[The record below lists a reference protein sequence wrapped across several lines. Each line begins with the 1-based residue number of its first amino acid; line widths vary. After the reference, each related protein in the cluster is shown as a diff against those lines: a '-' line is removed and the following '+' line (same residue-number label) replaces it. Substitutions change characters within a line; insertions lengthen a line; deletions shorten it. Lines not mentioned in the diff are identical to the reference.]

1 MNLDVHL
8 HAYGVRRH
16 VGKLAAHGNAIL
28 FQYAPE
34 FLDSGINISP
44 FRLPLSPEVKED
56 PKRTFDGLF
65 GVFNDSLPDGWGLLL
80 LDRALRKKGSSLHA
94 CLPLQRLAMVGAH
107 GMGALEY
114 TPAAEQAEEAV
125 SVAELDALAEE
136 SLRILRDAPVDAG
149 QLDKLIQLNGSS
161 AGARPKILVNVADDY
176 RIVPQGA
183 GEPQG
188 TPWIIKFRSAHE
200 PPNTGLTEYAYS
212 LAAREA
218 GLDMPETHLFPS
230 ATSPGYFGVQRFDRV
245 HGQKVHVHTAC
256 GLLHASHREPSL
268 TYESLLRLTLLLT
281 KDIREVLKMVRL
293 MVFNVRSG
301 NRDDHSKNFSFLL
314 NKENQW
320 RMAPVY
326 DLTPSEGI
334 NGEQTCMVN
343 NKGKDITEKDFLAA
357 AATVDVDA
365 RTVREI
371 IQQVDAAL
379 AGVKKLGAQMCTKE
393 AV

>member
-1 MNLDVHL
+1 M
-8 HAYGVRRH
+8 
-16 VGKLAAHGNAIL
+16 
-28 FQYAPE
+28 
-34 FLDSGINISP
+34 
-44 FRLPLSPEVKED
+44 
-56 PKRTFDGLF
+56 
-65 GVFNDSLPDGWGLLL
+65 FNDSLPDGWGLLL

-114 TPAAEQAEEAV
+114 TPAAAQAEE
-125 SVAELDALAEE
+125 ALAEE

-149 QLDKLIQLNGSS
+149 KLDKLIQLNGSS

-176 RIVPQGA
+176 RIVPQA

-256 GLLHASHREPSL
+256 GLLHASHSEPSL

-281 KDIREVLKMVRL
+281 KDMREVLKMVRL

-379 AGVKKLGAQMCTKE
+379 AKVKK
-393 AV
+393 

>member
-8 HAYGVRRH
+8 HAHGERH
-16 VGKLAAHGNAIL
+16 YVGKLAEQSGTIL

-44 FRLPLSPEVKED
+44 FKLPLSPEVKED

-80 LDRALRKKGSSLHA
+80 LDRALRKRGSSLQA
-94 CLPLQRLAMVGAH
+94 CLPLQRLAMVGMH

-114 TPAAEQAEEAV
+114 SPAIDQADEAV
-125 SVAELDALAEE
+125 SLAELDALAEE
-136 SLRILRDAPVDAG
+136 SLKVLRDAPVDVN
-149 QLDKLIQLNGSS
+149 QLDRLIQLNGSS
-161 AGARPKILVNVADDY
+161 AGARPKILVNVTEEY
-176 RIVPQGA
+176 RIVPQDTG

-200 PPNTGLTEYAYS
+200 SPDTGLMEYAYS
-212 LAAREA
+212 IAAREA

-230 ATSPGYFGVQRFDRV
+230 ETTPGYFGVKRFDRV
-245 HGQKVHVHTAC
+245 QGMKAHVHTAC

-281 KDIREVLKMVRL
+281 KDMREVHKMVRL

-301 NRDDHSKNFSFLL
+301 NKDDHSKNFSFLL
-314 NKENQW
+314 DKNNQW
-320 RMAPVY
+320 CMAPVY

-343 NKGKDITEKDFLAA
+343 NKGLNITEKDLQAA

-365 RTVREI
+365 RTVSEM
-371 IQQVDAAL
+371 IQQVDEAL
-379 AGVKKLGAQMCTKE
+379 AKVKK
-393 AV
+393 

>member
-16 VGKLAAHGNAIL
+16 VGKLAAQGNTIL

-114 TPAAEQAEEAV
+114 TPAAAQAEEAV

-200 PPNTGLTEYAYS
+200 PLNTGLTEYAYS

-281 KDIREVLKMVRL
+281 KDIREVLKMVQL

-301 NRDDHSKNFSFLL
+301 NKDDHSKNFSFLL

-343 NKGKDITEKDFLAA
+343 NKGKDITGKDFLAA
-357 AATVDVDA
+357 AATVDIDA

-371 IQQVDAAL
+371 IQQVDAA
-379 AGVKKLGAQMCTKE
+379 
-393 AV
+393 

>member
-16 VGKLAAHGNAIL
+16 VGKLAAHSNTIL
-28 FQYAPE
+28 FQYTPE

-94 CLPLQRLAMVGAH
+94 CLPLQRLAMVGVH

-114 TPAAEQAEEAV
+114 TPAAGQAEEAV
-125 SVAELDALAEE
+125 SVAELDALADD

-230 ATSPGYFGVQRFDRV
+230 ATSPGYFGVQRFDRG

-365 RTVREI
+365 STVREI

-379 AGVKKLGAQMCTKE
+379 AEVKK
-393 AV
+393 

>member
-16 VGKLAAHGNAIL
+16 VGKLAAHSNAIL
-28 FQYAPE
+28 FQYTPE

-44 FRLPLSPEVKED
+44 FRLPLSPEVRED

-94 CLPLQRLAMVGAH
+94 CLPLQRLTMVGAH

-161 AGARPKILVNVADDY
+161 AGARPKILVNVADDF

-256 GLLHASHREPSL
+256 GLLHASHRDPSL

-365 RTVREI
+365 STVREI
-371 IQQVDAAL
+371 MQQVDAAL
-379 AGVKKLGAQMCTKE
+379 AEMKK
-393 AV
+393 

>member
-1 MNLDVHL
+1 MYLDVHL
-8 HAYGVRRH
+8 HSHGKRRY
-16 VGKLAAHGNAIL
+16 VGKLAEQDGAIL
-28 FQYAPE
+28 FQYTRE
-34 FLDSGINISP
+34 FLESGINISP
-44 FRLPLSPEVKED
+44 FKLPLSPEVKQD

-65 GVFNDSLPDGWGLLL
+65 GVFNDNLPDGWGLLL
-80 LDRALRKKGSSLHA
+80 LARALRKKGSSLHA
-94 CLPLQRLAMVGAH
+94 CLPLQRLALVGLH

-114 TPAAEQAEEAV
+114 SPAIDQADEAV
-125 SVAELDALAEE
+125 SVTELDALAEE
-136 SLRILRDAPVDAG
+136 SLRVLRDAPVDAA
-149 QLDKLIQLNGSS
+149 QLDRLIQLNGSF
-161 AGARPKILVNVADDY
+161 AGARPKILVNVTADH
-176 RIVPQGA
+176 RIAQQNKD
-183 GEPQG
+183 GE
-188 TPWIIKFRSAHE
+188 PWIIKFHSAHE
-200 PPNTGLTEYAYS
+200 APDTGLMEYKYS
-212 LAAREA
+212 IAAREA

-245 HGQKVHVHTAC
+245 HSQKVHVHTAC

-365 RTVREI
+365 RAVREI

-379 AGVKKLGAQMCTKE
+379 AEVKK
-393 AV
+393 

>member
-16 VGKLAAHGNAIL
+16 VGKLAAHSNTIL

-114 TPAAEQAEEAV
+114 TPAAEQSEKAV
-125 SVAELDALAEE
+125 SVAELDALAED

-218 GLDMPETHLFPS
+218 GLDMPKTHLVPS

-301 NRDDHSKNFSFLL
+301 NKDDHSKNFSFLL

-379 AGVKKLGAQMCTKE
+379 AGVKK
-393 AV
+393 

>member
-16 VGKLAAHGNAIL
+16 VGKLAAQSNTIL

-125 SVAELDALAEE
+125 SVAELDALAED

-183 GEPQG
+183 GKPQG

-218 GLDMPETHLFPS
+218 GLDMPQTHLFPS

-245 HGQKVHVHTAC
+245 HGQKVHMHTAC

-281 KDIREVLKMVRL
+281 IDMREVLKMVRL

-314 NKENQW
+314 NKKNQW

-371 IQQVDAAL
+371 IQQVYAAL
-379 AGVKKLGAQMCTKE
+379 AEVTLR
-393 AV
+393 

>member
-16 VGKLAAHGNAIL
+16 VGKLAAQSNTIL

-114 TPAAEQAEEAV
+114 TPAAEQAEQAV

-136 SLRILRDAPVDAG
+136 SLRVLRDAPVDAG

-212 LAAREA
+212 LAARKS
-218 GLDMPETHLFPS
+218 GLDMPHTHLFPS

-281 KDIREVLKMVRL
+281 KDMREVLKMVRL

-301 NRDDHSKNFSFLL
+301 NKDDHSKNFSFLL

-379 AGVKKLGAQMCTKE
+379 AEVKK
-393 AV
+393 

>member
-16 VGKLAAHGNAIL
+16 VGKLAAHSNAIL
-28 FQYAPE
+28 FQYTPE

-44 FRLPLSPEVKED
+44 FRLPLSPEVRED

-80 LDRALRKKGSSLHA
+80 LDRTLRKKGSSLHA

-125 SVAELDALAEE
+125 SVAELDALAED

-200 PPNTGLTEYAYS
+200 LPNTGLTEYAYS

-256 GLLHASHREPSL
+256 GLLHASHRDPSL

-365 RTVREI
+365 STVREI
-371 IQQVDAAL
+371 MQQVDAAL
-379 AGVKKLGAQMCTKE
+379 AEMKK
-393 AV
+393 

>member
-16 VGKLAAHGNAIL
+16 VGKLAALSNTIL

-80 LDRALRKKGSSLHA
+80 LDRALQKKGSSLHA
-94 CLPLQRLAMVGAH
+94 CLPLQRLAMVGVH

-114 TPAAEQAEEAV
+114 TPAAKQSEEAV
-125 SVAELDALAEE
+125 SVAELDALADE

-379 AGVKKLGAQMCTKE
+379 AEMKK
-393 AV
+393 

>member
-16 VGKLAAHGNAIL
+16 VGKLAAHNNTIL

-34 FLDSGINISP
+34 FLDSGIYISP
-44 FRLPLSPEVKED
+44 FKLPLSPEVKED

-80 LDRALRKKGSSLHA
+80 LDRALRKKGSTLHA

-125 SVAELDALAEE
+125 SVAELDALADE

-281 KDIREVLKMVRL
+281 KDMREVLKMVRL

-301 NRDDHSKNFSFLL
+301 NKDDHSKNFSFLL

-343 NKGKDITEKDFLAA
+343 NKGKDITEKDFFAA

-379 AGVKKLGAQMCTKE
+379 ADMKK
-393 AV
+393 

>member
-16 VGKLAAHGNAIL
+16 VGKLAAQSNTIL

-114 TPAAEQAEEAV
+114 TPAAEQAEQAV

-136 SLRILRDAPVDAG
+136 SLRVLRDAPVDAG

-281 KDIREVLKMVRL
+281 KDMREVLKMVRL

-379 AGVKKLGAQMCTKE
+379 AGVKK
-393 AV
+393 

>member
-8 HAYGVRRH
+8 HTYGVRRH

-114 TPAAEQAEEAV
+114 TPAVVQAEEAV

-136 SLRILRDAPVDAG
+136 SLRVLRDAPVDAG

-161 AGARPKILVNVADDY
+161 AGARPKILVNVTDDY
-176 RIVPQGA
+176 RIVPPGA

-281 KDIREVLKMVRL
+281 KDMREVLKMVRL

-301 NRDDHSKNFSFLL
+301 NKDDHSKNFSFLL

-379 AGVKKLGAQMCTKE
+379 AEVKK
-393 AV
+393 

>member
-16 VGKLAAHGNAIL
+16 VGKLAAQSNTIL

-218 GLDMPETHLFPS
+218 GLDMPKTHLVPS

-281 KDIREVLKMVRL
+281 KDMREVLKMVRL
-293 MVFNVRSG
+293 MVLNVRSG
-301 NRDDHSKNFSFLL
+301 NKDDHSKNFSFLL

-379 AGVKKLGAQMCTKE
+379 SEMKK
-393 AV
+393 

>member
-16 VGKLAAHGNAIL
+16 VGKLAARSNTIL

-114 TPAAEQAEEAV
+114 TPAAEQADEAV

-136 SLRILRDAPVDAG
+136 SLRVLRDAPVDAG

-183 GEPQG
+183 GKPQG

-301 NRDDHSKNFSFLL
+301 NKDDHSKNFSFLL
-314 NKENQW
+314 DKENQW

-365 RTVREI
+365 WTVREI

-379 AGVKKLGAQMCTKE
+379 AGVKK
-393 AV
+393 

>member
-1 MNLDVHL
+1 MYLDVHL
-8 HAYGVRRH
+8 HSHGKRRY
-16 VGKLAAHGNAIL
+16 VGKLAEQGGTIL
-28 FQYAPE
+28 FQYTRE
-34 FLDSGINISP
+34 FLESGINISP
-44 FRLPLSPEVKED
+44 FKLPLSPEVKQD

-65 GVFNDSLPDGWGLLL
+65 GVFNDNLPDGWGLLL
-80 LDRALRKKGSSLHA
+80 LARALRKKGSSLHA
-94 CLPLQRLAMVGAH
+94 CLPLQRLALVGLH

-114 TPAAEQAEEAV
+114 SPAIDQADEAV
-125 SVAELDALAEE
+125 SVTELDALAEE
-136 SLRILRDAPVDAG
+136 SLRVLRDAPVDAA
-149 QLDKLIQLNGSS
+149 QLDRLIQLNGSF
-161 AGARPKILVNVADDY
+161 AGARPKILVNVTADH
-176 RIVPQGA
+176 RIAQQNKD
-183 GEPQG
+183 GE
-188 TPWIIKFRSAHE
+188 PWIIKFHSAHE
-200 PPNTGLTEYAYS
+200 APDTGLMEYKYS
-212 LAAREA
+212 IAAREA

-245 HGQKVHVHTAC
+245 HSQKVHVHTAC

-371 IQQVDAAL
+371 MQQVDDAL
-379 AGVKKLGAQMCTKE
+379 ENVKR
-393 AV
+393 

>member
-114 TPAAEQAEEAV
+114 TPAAEQTEEAV

-176 RIVPQGA
+176 RIVPQGV
-183 GEPQG
+183 GEPQS

-200 PPNTGLTEYAYS
+200 PQNTGLTEYAYS
-212 LAAREA
+212 LAARES

-379 AGVKKLGAQMCTKE
+379 AEMKK
-393 AV
+393 

>member
-16 VGKLAAHGNAIL
+16 VGKLAAHSNTIL
-28 FQYAPE
+28 FQYAPK

-94 CLPLQRLAMVGAH
+94 CLPLQRLALVGAH

-114 TPAAEQAEEAV
+114 TPAAAQAEEAV
-125 SVAELDALAEE
+125 SVAELDALAED

-161 AGARPKILVNVADDY
+161 AGARPKILVDVTEDY

-183 GEPQG
+183 GESQG

-230 ATSPGYFGVQRFDRV
+230 ATSPGYFGVQRFDRM

-281 KDIREVLKMVRL
+281 KDMREVLKMVRL

-301 NRDDHSKNFSFLL
+301 NKDDHSKNFSFLL
-314 NKENQW
+314 NNENQW

-371 IQQVDAAL
+371 MQQVDAAL
-379 AGVKKLGAQMCTKE
+379 AGVKK
-393 AV
+393 

>member
-1 MNLDVHL
+1 MYLDVHL
-8 HAYGVRRH
+8 HSHGKRRY
-16 VGKLAAHGNAIL
+16 VGKLAEQDGAIL
-28 FQYAPE
+28 FQYTRE
-34 FLDSGINISP
+34 FLESGINISP
-44 FRLPLSPEVKED
+44 FKLPLSPEVKQD

-65 GVFNDSLPDGWGLLL
+65 GVFNDNLPDGWGLLL
-80 LDRALRKKGSSLHA
+80 LARALRKKGSSLHA
-94 CLPLQRLAMVGAH
+94 CLPLQRLALVGLH

-114 TPAAEQAEEAV
+114 SPAIDQADEAV
-125 SVAELDALAEE
+125 SVTELDALAEE
-136 SLRILRDAPVDAG
+136 SLRVLRDAPVDAA
-149 QLDKLIQLNGSS
+149 QLDRLIQLNGSF
-161 AGARPKILVNVADDY
+161 AGARPKILVNVTADH
-176 RIVPQGA
+176 RIAQQNKD
-183 GEPQG
+183 GE
-188 TPWIIKFRSAHE
+188 PWIIKFHSAHE
-200 PPNTGLTEYAYS
+200 APDTGLMEYKYS
-212 LAAREA
+212 IAAREA

-245 HGQKVHVHTAC
+245 HSQKVHVHTAC

-371 IQQVDAAL
+371 MQQVDDAL
-379 AGVKKLGAQMCTKE
+379 ENVKR
-393 AV
+393 

>member
-16 VGKLAAHGNAIL
+16 VGKLAAQSNTIL

-114 TPAAEQAEEAV
+114 TPAAEQAEQAV

-136 SLRILRDAPVDAG
+136 SLRVLRDAPVDAG

-301 NRDDHSKNFSFLL
+301 NKDDHSKNFSFLL

-379 AGVKKLGAQMCTKE
+379 AGVKK
-393 AV
+393 

>member
-16 VGKLAAHGNAIL
+16 VGKLAAHSNAIL
-28 FQYAPE
+28 FQYTPE

-44 FRLPLSPEVKED
+44 FRLPLSPEVRED

-80 LDRALRKKGSSLHA
+80 LDRTLRKKGSSLHA

-125 SVAELDALAEE
+125 SVAELDALAED

-256 GLLHASHREPSL
+256 GLLHASHRDPSL

-365 RTVREI
+365 STVREI
-371 IQQVDAAL
+371 MQQVDAAL
-379 AGVKKLGAQMCTKE
+379 AEMKK
-393 AV
+393 

>member
-8 HAYGVRRH
+8 HAYGVRH
-16 VGKLAAHGNAIL
+16 YVGKLAEQNGAIL

-34 FLDSGINISP
+34 FLDAGINLSP
-44 FRLPLSPEVKED
+44 FKLPISPEVKED

-80 LDRALRKKGSSLHA
+80 LDRALRKRGSSLNF
-94 CLPLQRLAMVGAH
+94 CLPLQRLAMVGTH

-114 TPAAEQAEEAV
+114 APAIDQGDDTSV
-125 SVAELDALAEE
+125 SLAELDALAEE
-136 SLRILRDAPVDAG
+136 SLRVLRDAPVEAE
-149 QLDKLIQLNGSS
+149 QLDRLIQLNGSS
-161 AGARPKILVNVADDY
+161 AGARPKILVNVTDDH
-176 RIVPQGA
+176 RIEPQGA

-200 PPNTGLTEYAYS
+200 RPDAGLVEYAHS
-212 LAAREA
+212 QAAREA

-230 ATSPGYFGVQRFDRV
+230 ATSPGYFGVKRFDRQQ
-245 HGQKVHVHTAC
+245 GMKVHVHTAC

-268 TYESLLRLTLLLT
+268 TYESLLRLSLLLT
-281 KDIREVLKMVRL
+281 KDMREVVKMVRL

-301 NRDDHSKNFSFLL
+301 NKDDHSKNFSFLL
-314 NKENQW
+314 DRENQW
-320 RMAPVY
+320 RMAPAY
-326 DLTPSEGI
+326 DLPPSEGI

-343 NKGKDITEKDFLAA
+343 NKGRDITDKDLLAA
-357 AATVDVDA
+357 AATVGVDA

-371 IQQVDAAL
+371 IQQVDEAL
-379 AGVKKLGAQMCTKE
+379 AGMKR
-393 AV
+393 

>member
-16 VGKLAAHGNAIL
+16 VGKLAAQSNTIL

-114 TPAAEQAEEAV
+114 TPAAEQAEQAV

-136 SLRILRDAPVDAG
+136 SLRVLRDAPVDAG

-183 GEPQG
+183 GKPQG

-212 LAAREA
+212 LAARKS
-218 GLDMPETHLFPS
+218 GLDMPHTHLFPS

-281 KDIREVLKMVRL
+281 KDMREVLKMVRL

-365 RTVREI
+365 STVREI
-371 IQQVDAAL
+371 IQQVDAA
-379 AGVKKLGAQMCTKE
+379 
-393 AV
+393 

>member
-218 GLDMPETHLFPS
+218 GLDMPKTHLFPS
-230 ATSPGYFGVQRFDRV
+230 ATSPGYFGDQRVDRV

-301 NRDDHSKNFSFLL
+301 NKDDHSKNFSFLL

-365 RTVREI
+365 STVREI
-371 IQQVDAAL
+371 MQQVDAAL
-379 AGVKKLGAQMCTKE
+379 AGVKK
-393 AV
+393 

>member
-16 VGKLAAHGNAIL
+16 VGKLAAQSNAIL

-218 GLDMPETHLFPS
+218 GLDMPQTHLFPS

-281 KDIREVLKMVRL
+281 KDMREVLKMVRL

-314 NKENQW
+314 NKKNQW

-379 AGVKKLGAQMCTKE
+379 AGVKK
-393 AV
+393 

>member
-16 VGKLAAHGNAIL
+16 VGKLAAQSNTIL

-281 KDIREVLKMVRL
+281 KDMREVLKMVRL

-379 AGVKKLGAQMCTKE
+379 AGVKK
-393 AV
+393 

>member
-16 VGKLAAHGNAIL
+16 VGKLAAHSNAIL
-28 FQYAPE
+28 FQYTPE

-44 FRLPLSPEVKED
+44 FRLPLSPEVRED

-94 CLPLQRLAMVGAH
+94 CLPLQRLTMVGAH

-161 AGARPKILVNVADDY
+161 AGARPKILVNVADDF

-256 GLLHASHREPSL
+256 GLLHASHRDPSL

-281 KDIREVLKMVRL
+281 KDMREVLKMVRL

-365 RTVREI
+365 STVREI
-371 IQQVDAAL
+371 MQQVDAAL
-379 AGVKKLGAQMCTKE
+379 AEMKK
-393 AV
+393 

>member
-16 VGKLAAHGNAIL
+16 VGKLAAQSNTIL

-114 TPAAEQAEEAV
+114 TPAAEQAEQAV

-136 SLRILRDAPVDAG
+136 SLRVLRDAPVDAG

-281 KDIREVLKMVRL
+281 KDMREVLKMVRL

-314 NKENQW
+314 DKENQW

-379 AGVKKLGAQMCTKE
+379 AGVKK
-393 AV
+393 

>member
-16 VGKLAAHGNAIL
+16 VGKLAAQSNTIL

-212 LAAREA
+212 LAARKS
-218 GLDMPETHLFPS
+218 GLDMPHTHLFPS

-281 KDIREVLKMVRL
+281 KDMREVLKMVRL

-357 AATVDVDA
+357 SATVDVDA

-379 AGVKKLGAQMCTKE
+379 AEVKK
-393 AV
+393 

>member
-8 HAYGVRRH
+8 HAYGVRCH
-16 VGKLAAHGNAIL
+16 VGKLAAHSNTIL
-28 FQYAPE
+28 FQYTPE

-94 CLPLQRLAMVGAH
+94 CLPLQRLAMVGVH

-114 TPAAEQAEEAV
+114 TPAAGQAEEAV
-125 SVAELDALAEE
+125 SVAELDALAED

-281 KDIREVLKMVRL
+281 KDMREVLKMVRL

-301 NRDDHSKNFSFLL
+301 NKDDHSKNFSFLL

-320 RMAPVY
+320 CMAPVY

-365 RTVREI
+365 RTVGEI

-379 AGVKKLGAQMCTKE
+379 AEVKK
-393 AV
+393 

>member
-1 MNLDVHL
+1 MYLDVHL
-8 HAYGVRRH
+8 HSHGKRRY
-16 VGKLAAHGNAIL
+16 VGKLAEQDGAIL
-28 FQYAPE
+28 FQYTRE
-34 FLDSGINISP
+34 FLESGINISP
-44 FRLPLSPEVKED
+44 FKLPLSPEVKQD

-65 GVFNDSLPDGWGLLL
+65 GVFNDNLPDGWGLLL
-80 LDRALRKKGSSLHA
+80 LARALRKKGSSLHA
-94 CLPLQRLAMVGAH
+94 CLPLQRLALVGLH

-114 TPAAEQAEEAV
+114 SPAIDQADEAV
-125 SVAELDALAEE
+125 SVTELDALAEE
-136 SLRILRDAPVDAG
+136 SLRVLRDAPVDAA
-149 QLDKLIQLNGSS
+149 QLDRLIQLNGSF
-161 AGARPKILVNVADDY
+161 AGARPKILVNVTADH
-176 RIVPQGA
+176 RIAQQNKD
-183 GEPQG
+183 GE
-188 TPWIIKFRSAHE
+188 PWIIKFHSAHE
-200 PPNTGLTEYAYS
+200 APDTGLMEYKYS
-212 LAAREA
+212 IAAREA

-245 HGQKVHVHTAC
+245 HSQKVHVHTAC

-371 IQQVDAAL
+371 MQQVDAAL
-379 AGVKKLGAQMCTKE
+379 AKMKK
-393 AV
+393 

>member
-16 VGKLAAHGNAIL
+16 VGKLAAQSNTIL

-125 SVAELDALAEE
+125 SVAELDALADE
-136 SLRILRDAPVDAG
+136 SLLVLRDAPVDAG

-365 RTVREI
+365 PTVREI

-379 AGVKKLGAQMCTKE
+379 AEMKK
-393 AV
+393 

>member
-1 MNLDVHL
+1 MHLDVHL
-8 HAYGVRRH
+8 HAYGKRLY
-16 VGKLAAHGNAIL
+16 VGKLAEQTNRGGAIL

-44 FRLPLSPEVKED
+44 FRLPPGPEAKED
-56 PKRTFDGLF
+56 PRRTFDGLF

-80 LDRALRKKGSSLHA
+80 LDRALRRKGSSLRA
-94 CLPLQRLAMVGAH
+94 CLPLQRLAMVGTH

-114 TPAAEQAEEAV
+114 TPAIDQADESV
-125 SVAELDALAEE
+125 SVAELDALAGE
-136 SLRILRDAPVDAG
+136 SLKVLRDVPVDAS
-149 QLDKLIQLNGSS
+149 QLDRLIQLNGSS
-161 AGARPKILVNVADDY
+161 AGARPKILVNVTDDY
-176 RIVPQGA
+176 RIVPQGT
-183 GEPQG
+183 GEPRG

-200 PPNTGLTEYAYS
+200 SPDTGQREYAYS
-212 LAAREA
+212 IAVREA

-230 ATSPGYFGVQRFDRV
+230 ETTPGYFGVKRFDRE
-245 HGQKVHVHTAC
+245 HGMKVHVHTAC

-281 KDIREVLKMVRL
+281 RDMREVLKMVRL

-314 NKENQW
+314 NKDNQW
-320 RMAPVY
+320 RMAPAY

-343 NKGKDITEKDFLAA
+343 GKGLDMTDRDLQAA
-357 AATVDVDA
+357 AATVDVDG
-365 RTVREI
+365 RTVGEMI
-371 IQQVDAAL
+371 EQVDEAL
-379 AGVKKLGAQMCTKE
+379 SRCVAMPSRPVG
-393 AV
+393 